1 MFFCPLVV
9 GHAATTTSTTNS
21 KPTRADNAGHTPKP
35 KAATRCVATHTRPP
49 QTRRVRAT
57 VVVVWS
63 LGPGTLI
70 PDGSR
75 QLMLP
80 ILQISVHTLPSLPH
94 HARTQGSIDV
104 QISCPPGPWQRYQN
118 YADSMSFC
126 RLIVGFPC
134 LVPFFFFYSFFFFL
148 FCLPHC
154 DGATQLQSK
163 KSESYH
169 ARGPWRHTLE
179 MSR

>member
-1 MFFCPLVV
+1 MVGGAVRFIHFSLLSHTRIWENRAFFFFLFADTSRGDNGCVATLPVRSWLGCTHLFFCPLVV
-9 GHAATTTSTTNS
+9 GHAATTTSTTDS

-49 QTRRVRAT
+49 QTRRVRAP

-80 ILQISVHTLPSLPH
+80 ILQISAQTLPSLPH
-94 HARTQGSIDV
+94 NACMYSGLHRCTDIIPSGSL
-104 QISCPPGPWQRYQN
+104 
-118 YADSMSFC
+118 AA
-126 RLIVGFPC
+126 L
-134 LVPFFFFYSFFFFL
+134 
-148 FCLPHC
+148 
-154 DGATQLQSK
+154 
-163 KSESYH
+163 SEL
-169 ARGPWRHTLE
+169 RG
-179 MSR
+179 